1 MQLIPRGDVVSP
13 VLANVFL
20 DKVLD
25 QWVATTVKPHC
36 RVYCE
41 LIRSAGDTL
50 LVFAREDDAQRV
62 MRVLPLRLAK
72 FGLRRTAQKT
82 RLVAFG
88 KRAAGRRR

>member
-1 MQLIPRGDVVSP
+1 VSP